1 MLFRTK
7 WHLKVI
13 IAELSRAR
21 CGAPWVGKFGYLCIR
36 EFLSASQAYQCKITQ
51 STGMPTQMK
60 LDIFFAGTLHGQ
72 PRLMKQRQLK
82 SQQRSHGKRKLF
94 LYQCCLKY

>member
-1 MLFRTK
+1 MLFRAK

-21 CGAPWVGKFGYLCIR
+21 SGAPWVGKFGYLWIR
-36 EFLSASQAYQCKITQ
+36 EFLSTPQAYQCKITQ

-60 LDIFFAGTLHGQ
+60 LEIFLPEHCMANRVL
-72 PRLMKQRQLK
+72 
-82 SQQRSHGKRKLF
+82 
-94 LYQCCLKY
+94 